1 MIPLATTTISVLRT
15 PAADV
20 DDEPYGEHDPA
31 TRTVVASGVRAVID
45 RPTGREQVA
54 GGEQN
59 RVDLS
64 LACDPCDI
72 DYRDLIKDE
81 KSGRYY
87 RVVWVLDYHSSHV
100 QGGLQIVQ
108 GEV

>member
-1 MIPLATTTISVLRT
+1 MIPLATTTITVLRQSE
-15 PAADV
+15 PDQYE
-20 DDEPYGEHDPA
+20 EPYGGTSGPA
-31 TRTVVASGVRAVID
+31 GRSAVATGVRAVID

-64 LACDPCDI
+64 LVCDPCDI
-72 DYRDLIKDE
+72 DHLDLVRDDRT
-81 KSGRYY
+81 GHAY
-87 RVVWVLDYHSSHV
+87 RVVWTLDYGEHIE
-100 QGGLQIVQ
+100 GGLQIVT